1 MKTCGNCGSEEIFY
15 DAYAGVN
22 DPTDVRQFET
32 VDCFACGDKDINVV
46 EVERAKQHP
55 HDGHVLKYV
64 MFKAN
69 IEQDAL
75 ITSEGNVEVSGDIS
89 ILDFG
94 DDHKVYCDT
103 CETFISA
110 GEDGLASDW
119 EVR

>member
-1 MKTCGNCGSEEIFY
+1 MKVCKNCGSSKVFY
-15 DAYAGVN
+15 DAYVSVN
-22 DPTDVRQFET
+22 DPKDVLTFDAIMCDDCGRET
-32 VDCFACGDKDINVV
+32 SLV
-46 EVERAKQHP
+46 EAATESTTS

-75 ITSEGNVEVSGDIS
+75 ITPEGNVEVNGDIS

-103 CETFISA
+103 CEKFVNA
-110 GEDGLASDW
+110 GEDGLGEHW